1 METGLKMIYLTPVI
15 FFFLSFI
22 FSMLGMGGGQIYI
35 PILFWL
41 GMDFKMEAIPL
52 GLLLNFCVQISAFTT
67 YARNRLVDFKIALP
81 FALSMII
88 SAPLG
93 AVVNF
98 RLSPKPIIL
107 LFSLFTFFAGLLA
120 ISGYKPK
127 KKISSRKAKL
137 FLGFFAG
144 SVLGFLVGLIG
155 RGGGSFIVPTLLVMG
170 LDAKVCVGTSTFIA
184 SFSSLIG
191 FLSHLFHSRLNLIIT
206 ILTVGSVILGSQLG
220 SRFMVARIK
229 SKTLKKIFGWVLI
242 LISILLV
249 KSVFR

>member
-1 METGLKMIYLTPVI
+1 VETGLKMIYLTPVI

-67 YARNRLVDFKIALP
+67 YVRNRLVDFKIALP
-81 FALSMII
+81 FALSMVIF
-88 SAPLG
+88 APLG
-93 AVVNF
+93 ALVNF
-98 RLSPKPIIL
+98 KLSPKPIIL

-127 KKISSRKAKL
+127 KKVSSRKAKL
-137 FLGFFAG
+137 FLGFSA
-144 SVLGFLVGLIG
+144 GLIG

-229 SKTLKKIFGWVLI
+229 SRTLKKIFGWVLI

-249 KSVFR
+249 KSIFR